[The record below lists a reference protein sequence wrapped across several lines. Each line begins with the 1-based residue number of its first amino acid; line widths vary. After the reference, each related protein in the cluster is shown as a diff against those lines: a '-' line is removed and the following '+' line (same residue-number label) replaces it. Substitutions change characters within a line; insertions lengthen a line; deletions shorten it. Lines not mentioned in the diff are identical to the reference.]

1 MTLLIDNSK
10 YLPQIMEFNENK
22 SFYLFMALIR
32 AKDYKDGKEP
42 VLKIKE
48 KQEVLVKT
56 WLVESKESIEH
67 LLPDMLTTVD
77 LFKCRLYMAL
87 DRKSFVKSLLSLRDS
102 VDKYLD
108 SYLFNNNT
116 PYSAKAF
123 NKLLTSAA
131 SVAESSDRETK
142 RWLFDVD
149 SKADVNILND
159 LDKVLEDKL
168 LAKLETKNG
177 YHYVTKKD
185 FDAHR
190 LLGYLKY
197 VYTRN
202 NIKFPVE
209 LKDNALTLVAIGE

>member
-1 MTLLIDNSK
+1 MITVNNSDR
-10 YLPQIMEFNENK
+10 LTDIMRFK
-22 SFYLFMALIR
+22 KGSFYIFFALIR
-32 AKDYKDGKEP
+32 AKDYKEGKEP

-56 WLVESKESIEH
+56 WLIESEEALNS
-67 LLPDMLTTVD
+67 LLPDMVKTVD
-77 LFKCRLYMAL
+77 LFKCRLYMNV
-87 DRKSFVKSLLSLRDS
+87 DRKSFVKSLIQLRNS

-108 SYLFNNNT
+108 NYIFNNET
-116 PYSAKAF
+116 EYSAKAY

-131 SVAESSDRETK
+131 SVSESSDRDEK

-159 LDKVLEDKL
+159 LDKLLKDKL

-177 YHYVTKKD
+177 YHYITKKD

-190 LLGYLKY
+190 VLNDLRYMY
-197 VYTRN
+197 QRN
-202 NIKFPVE
+202 NIEFPVE
-209 LKDNALTLVAIGE
+209 IKDNALTLVAIGE

>member
-1 MTLLIDNSK
+1 MLVVDNSK
-10 YLPQIMEFNENK
+10 LLPNLMTFNNGQ
-22 SFYLFMALIR
+22 SFYLFFALIR

-56 WLVESKESIEH
+56 WLVESKESLEH
-67 LLPDMLTTVD
+67 LLPDMLKTVD

-87 DRKSFVKSLLSLRDS
+87 DRKSFVKSLLQLRDL

-108 SYLFNNNT
+108 NYLFNKDT
-116 PYSAKAF
+116 EFSAKAY

-149 SKADVNILND
+149 SKVDVNILND
-159 LDKVLEDKL
+159 LNKLLKDKL

-177 YHYVTKKD
+177 YHYVTTKD

-190 LLGYLKY
+190 LLDDLKY
-197 VYTRN
+197 MYTRN
-202 NIKFPVE
+202 NIEFPVE
-209 LKDNALTLVAIGE
+209 LKDNALTLVAMGE